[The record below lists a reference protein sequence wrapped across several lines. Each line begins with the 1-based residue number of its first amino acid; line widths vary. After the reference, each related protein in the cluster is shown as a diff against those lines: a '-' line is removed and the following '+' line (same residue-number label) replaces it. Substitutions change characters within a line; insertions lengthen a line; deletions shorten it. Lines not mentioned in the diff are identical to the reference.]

1 MHPSVLNVPEFDPP
15 SRVRGC
21 GRAAHVPE
29 GARIPQ
35 GVRHGDLAG
44 LVSTIRSISGESH
57 FPVESNKNSR
67 RSSAIYPIATPFEW
81 RVATPSESPEPRWC
95 SNGTRRSRPVGDIVP
110 EPPRRPAQLRRG
122 CWVPASRAVR
132 SNGCQREIRRAHA
145 RPRAPARA
153 GGAPSRP
160 RHALARRERRCS
172 ARTDARQQP
181 SPSQQLAPSEHRSR
195 RIRRDP
201 RDPRVGP
208 RGAAAPHATP
218 AESAGATERLLRPP
232 GRVIIGPLDGA
243 AEHGPRRP
251 MDQDDDPRR
260 EAALRDARRAAA
272 GRPSRQSL
280 AIVASERPSLLLS
293 AGCTGVERTTAFRLP
308 E

>member
-1 MHPSVLNVPEFDPP
+1 MWPRRACAGGCANTAGRTPWRLSGPSQCNLGHIRGVSFSRRERRNVNQSEPRDLKKLPRGGAR
-15 SRVRGC
+15 SSRRRRVRKYC
-21 GRAAHVPE
+21 EVVSGRD
-29 GARIPQ
+29 G
-35 GVRHGDLAG
+35 
-44 LVSTIRSISGESH
+44 
-57 FPVESNKNSR
+57 N
-67 RSSAIYPIATPFEW
+67 
-81 RVATPSESPEPRWC
+81 
-95 SNGTRRSRPVGDIVP
+95 RPVGDIVP
-110 EPPRRPAQLRRG
+110 QPPRRHAQLRRG

-132 SNGCQREIRRAHA
+132 SSASAREIRRAHA

-160 RHALARRERRCS
+160 RHALARRERRCG

-260 EAALRDARRAAA
+260 EAALRDARRAPA
-272 GRPSRQSL
+272 GRRAAPSDKWGGRFS
-280 AIVASERPSLLLS
+280 R
-293 AGCTGVERTTAFRLP
+293 GTNWRG
-308 E
+308 

>member
-1 MHPSVLNVPEFDPP
+1 MQGAIKYRAPGFGDRCRVNKVPHK
-15 SRVRGC
+15 
-21 GRAAHVPE
+21 AH
-29 GARIPQ
+29 
-35 GVRHGDLAG
+35 L
-44 LVSTIRSISGESH
+44 STTPL
-57 FPVESNKNSR
+57 FPIIDSTNSSR
-67 RSSAIYPIATPFEW
+67 RSSAIYPIATAFEW
-81 RVATPSESPEPRWC
+81 RVATPSESPEPRCC

-110 EPPRRPAQLRRG
+110 EPPRRHAQLRRG
-122 CWVPASRAVR
+122 CWAPASRAVR
-132 SNGCQREIRRAHA
+132 SSASAREICPADA

-153 GGAPSRP
+153 AGAPSRP
-160 RHALARRERRCS
+160 RRARARRERRCG
-172 ARTDARQQP
+172 ARTDAREQP
-181 SPSQQLAPSEHRSR
+181 SASQQLAPSEHRSR

-272 GRPSRQSL
+272 GRRAAPSRTSWW
-280 AIVASERPSLLLS
+280 AKTSGEFCR
-293 AGCTGVERTTAFRLP
+293 F
-308 E
+308 